1 MFSNLTARSL
11 FSGSAFLLLLAVAAP
26 AQEKQL
32 ALESQHAKQLMSEG
46 RFEEA
51 IPLYRHLVN
60 AVPGNP
66 GLILNLGLAQE
77 MAGHP
82 AAAVPQF
89 EAVLKAQPDNVPA
102 LTSLGMA
109 QLQLNQPTRAIAPF
123 QKLIALQPDNQDARG
138 MLAGALSAV
147 GRFGEAAVQYRKL
160 AAMDPSDA
168 KAWYG
173 LGKAYESLSSGAFDR
188 LEKTA
193 PESPYILELIG
204 DSQVSR
210 QQYRSAFFFYKQ
222 AMEKMPSLR
231 GVHSGLAEVYE
242 KTGHTDWAAE
252 ERRLEQALPPPN
264 CQTQTAECLF
274 GKGKLLEATQAAG
287 KKPES
292 LLWAAKA
299 YNGLAIQ
306 SFDRLGALP
315 ESVEI
320 HALKAEIFRGH
331 RQFLEEAN
339 EWRAALKIAPG
350 DARLNHELM
359 VALFSAHD
367 YQTVIPM
374 LQSALNEHSD
384 SAENEFMLGTSLL
397 RVQQPEKSL
406 PYLQSALRKQ
416 PGMKAADASLGMA
429 LALMNRPAD
438 AIPHLEKALALDD
451 DGSLHYQLARAF
463 QAQGNTQRARELMVK
478 YQQIQ
483 KQNQENKEEV
493 AKAAQITAPV
503 QK

>member
-1 MFSNLTARSL
+1 MNPYLM
-11 FSGSAFLLLLAVAAP
+11 GAA
-26 AQEKQL
+26 
-32 ALESQHAKQLMSEG
+32 G
-46 RFEEA
+46 FE
-51 IPLYRHLVN
+51 P
-60 AVPGNP
+60 
-66 GLILNLGLAQE
+66 
-77 MAGHP
+77 
-82 AAAVPQF
+82 
-89 EAVLKAQPDNVPA
+89 
-102 LTSLGMA
+102 
-109 QLQLNQPTRAIAPF
+109 
-123 QKLIALQPDNQDARG
+123 
-138 MLAGALSAV
+138 
-147 GRFGEAAVQYRKL
+147 
-160 AAMDPSDA
+160 
-168 KAWYG
+168 
-173 LGKAYESLSSGAFDR
+173 AFD
-188 LEKTA
+188 
-193 PESPYILELIG
+193 
-204 DSQVSR
+204 
-210 QQYRSAFFFYKQ
+210 
-222 AMEKMPSLR
+222 
-231 GVHSGLAEVYE
+231 
-242 KTGHTDWAAE
+242 
-252 ERRLEQALPPPN
+252 
-264 CQTQTAECLF
+264 
-274 GKGKLLEATQAAG
+274 KGG
-287 KKPES
+287 
-292 LLWAAKA
+292 
-299 YNGLAIQ
+299 AIQ

-463 QAQGNTQRARELMVK
+463 LAQGNTQRARELMVK

>member
-1 MFSNLTARSL
+1 MFFNPTAGPL
-11 FSGSAFLLLLAVAAP
+11 FSTAAFLLLLAVAAP
-26 AQEKQL
+26 AQENQL
-32 ALESQHAKQLMSEG
+32 ALESQQAKQLMSQG
-46 RFEEA
+46 RFEDA

-82 AAAVPQF
+82 ADAIPQF
-89 EAVLKAQPDNVPA
+89 EAVLKAQPNSVPA

-109 QLQLNQPTRAIAPF
+109 QLQLNQPSRAIAPF
-123 QKLIALQPDNQDARG
+123 QKLIAVQPDNRDARG

-147 GRFGEAAVQYRKL
+147 GRSAEAAVQYRKL
-160 AAMDPSDA
+160 SAMDPSDA

-173 LGKAYESLSSGAFDR
+173 LGKSYESLAAQAFDR

-193 PESPYILELIG
+193 PESPYVLQLIG

-242 KTGHTDWAAE
+242 KTGHADWAAA
-252 ERRLEQALPPPN
+252 ERRREQSLASN

-274 GKGKLLEATQAAG
+274 AKGKLLEAAQAAG
-287 KKPES
+287 KSPAS

-299 YNGLAIQ
+299 YNDLALQ
-306 SFDRLGALP
+306 AFDRLGALP

-331 RQFLEEAN
+331 HQYLEEAN

-350 DARLNHELM
+350 DSRLTHELM
-359 VALFSAHD
+359 VSLFSGHD

-374 LQSALNEHSD
+374 LQAALKEEPD
-384 SAENEFMLGTSLL
+384 SAEDQFMLGTSLL
-397 RVQQPEKSL
+397 RLQQPEKSL
-406 PYLQSALRKQ
+406 PYLESALRKQ
-416 PGMKAADASLGMA
+416 PNMPAADASLGMA
-429 LALMNRPAD
+429 LALINRPAD
-438 AIPHLEKALALDD
+438 AIPHLERALTLDE

-483 KQNQENKEEV
+483 KQNQESKDDV
-493 AKAAQITAPV
+493 AKEAQITAPV
-503 QK
+503 QN

>member
-1 MFSNLTARSL
+1 MFFNPTAGRLIHSAAFFL
-11 FSGSAFLLLLAVAAP
+11 FLAVSAT
-26 AQEKQL
+26 AQENQL
-32 ALESQHAKQLMSEG
+32 ALESQQAKQLMSQG

-82 AAAVPQF
+82 ADAVPQF
-89 EAVLKAQPDNVPA
+89 ETVLKAQPDNVPA

-109 QLQLNQPTRAIAPF
+109 QLQLNQPSRAIAPF
-123 QKLIALQPDNQDARG
+123 QKLTAVQPDNRDARG

-147 GRFGEAAVQYRKL
+147 GRSAEAAAQYRKL

-173 LGKAYESLSSGAFDR
+173 LGKSYESLASDAFDR
-188 LEKTA
+188 LEKIA
-193 PESPYILELIG
+193 PESPYVLELIG

-222 AMEKMPSLR
+222 ALEKMPSLR

-242 KTGHTDWAAE
+242 KTGHSDWAAA
-252 ERRLEQALPPPN
+252 ERQQEQSLQPLN
-264 CQTQTAECLF
+264 CQTQAAECMF
-274 GKGKLLEATQAAG
+274 DKGKLLEAAQAAS
-287 KKPES
+287 KSPAS
-292 LLWAAKA
+292 LLWATKA
-299 YNGLAIQ
+299 YNGLALQ

-320 HALKAEIFRGH
+320 HALKAEILRGH
-331 RQFLEEAN
+331 HQYLEEAN
-339 EWRAALKIAPG
+339 EWRAALKIAPD
-350 DARLNHELM
+350 DARLKHELL
-359 VALFSAHD
+359 VSLFSAHD
-367 YQTVIPM
+367 YQTVIAM
-374 LQSALNEHSD
+374 LQTTANEHRNSPED
-384 SAENEFMLGTSLL
+384 QFMLGTSLL

-406 PYLQSALRKQ
+406 PYLQSALRERPDMQ
-416 PGMKAADASLGMA
+416 AADASLGMA
-429 LALMNRPAD
+429 LALINRPAD
-438 AIPHLEKALALDD
+438 AIPHLEKALALDE

-463 QAQGNTQRARELMVK
+463 QAQGNTRRARELMVK

-483 KQNQENKEEV
+483 RQNQESKDEV
-493 AKAAQITAPV
+493 AKEAQITAPV

>member
-1 MFSNLTARSL
+1 MFFNVTAGPL
-11 FSGSAFLLLLAVAAP
+11 FSSAAFLLLFAVAAP
-26 AQEKQL
+26 SQENQL
-32 ALESQHAKQLMSEG
+32 ALESQQAKQLMSQG

-77 MAGHP
+77 MAGRP
-82 AAAVPQF
+82 ADAVPQF

-109 QLQLNQPTRAIAPF
+109 QLQLNQPSRAIAPF
-123 QKLIALQPDNQDARG
+123 QKLIAVQPDNRDARG
-138 MLAGALSAV
+138 MLAGALSTV
-147 GRFGEAAVQYRKL
+147 GRSGEAAVQYRKL
-160 AAMDPSDA
+160 AAMDPGDA

-173 LGKAYESLSSGAFDR
+173 LGKSYESLASGAFDR
-188 LEKTA
+188 LEKSA
-193 PESPYILELIG
+193 PESSYVLELIG

-242 KTGHTDWAAE
+242 KTGHADWAAA
-252 ERRLEQALPPPN
+252 ERRREQSLALST

-274 GKGKLLEATQAAG
+274 GRGKFLPAAQAGGTSPA
-287 KKPES
+287 S

-299 YNGLAIQ
+299 YNILAIQ
-306 SFDRLGALP
+306 AFDRLGELP

-320 HALKAEIFRGH
+320 HALKAEISRGH
-331 RQFLEEAN
+331 RQYLEEAN

-350 DARLNHELM
+350 DTRLTHELM

-367 YQTVIPM
+367 YQTLIPM
-374 LQSALNEHSD
+374 LQAALNEHRD
-384 SAENEFMLGTSLL
+384 SAEDQFMLGTSLL
-397 RVQQPEKSL
+397 RLQQPEKSL

-416 PGMKAADASLGMA
+416 PDMPAADASLGMA
-429 LALMNRPAD
+429 LALINRPSD
-438 AIPHLEKALALDD
+438 AIPHLEKALTLDE

-463 QAQGNTQRARELMVK
+463 QAKGNTQRARELMVQ

-483 KQNQENKEEV
+483 KQNQESKDEV
-493 AKAAQITAPV
+493 AKEAQITAPV
-503 QK
+503 QN

>member
-1 MFSNLTARSL
+1 
-11 FSGSAFLLLLAVAAP
+11 
-26 AQEKQL
+26 
-32 ALESQHAKQLMSEG
+32 
-46 RFEEA
+46 
-51 IPLYRHLVN
+51 
-60 AVPGNP
+60 
-66 GLILNLGLAQE
+66 
-77 MAGHP
+77 
-82 AAAVPQF
+82 
-89 EAVLKAQPDNVPA
+89 
-102 LTSLGMA
+102 
-109 QLQLNQPTRAIAPF
+109 
-123 QKLIALQPDNQDARG
+123 
-138 MLAGALSAV
+138 
-147 GRFGEAAVQYRKL
+147 
-160 AAMDPSDA
+160 
-168 KAWYG
+168 
-173 LGKAYESLSSGAFDR
+173 
-188 LEKTA
+188 
-193 PESPYILELIG
+193 
-204 DSQVSR
+204 
-210 QQYRSAFFFYKQ
+210 
-222 AMEKMPSLR
+222 MPSLR

-274 GKGKLLEATQAAG
+274 GKGNLLEATQAAG

-359 VALFSAHD
+359 AALFSAHD

-503 QK
+503 QR